1 LSAHRI
7 VEVRSGKSDQNS
19 QDKKSG
25 DFHSHHPKFK
35 TFLLTGKT
43 VKLFLSFFHFF
54 CQDNEH
60 NSERKRIRK
69 IDYQLVLVFFCK
81 PWPLNH
87 NSK

>member
-25 DFHSHHPKFK
+25 DSHSHHPKFK

-43 VKLFLSFFHFF
+43 VKLFLSFFTSFVKTMNTIL
-54 CQDNEH
+54 QE
-60 NSERKRIRK
+60 KIIRK
-69 IDYQLVLVFFCK
+69 IDYQLVLVFLCK
-81 PWPLNH
+81 P
-87 NSK
+87 